1 MIFKR
6 RTPPTWQER
15 VRVVIWPRH
24 SWERSLKYIAF
35 RLMRVRATPHQ
46 LALGFA
52 IGVFA
57 AITPLVGVQML
68 LAGLIAVVLRASFA
82 AAMLGTIFGNPLT
95 WAAVWP
101 ATYASGCFLLGLP
114 VAVKTEDLAQ
124 QLSAFGNSVWQL
136 SPEMIGSA
144 IGLAWPYIKPMLVGT
159 LPVGAVIALV
169 CYIICKRAAFAHQ
182 QRRRRLSPQGDYP
195 LGDLLATY
203 DPEYS

>member
-6 RTPPTWQER
+6 RTPPTWKER
-15 VRVVIWPRH
+15 VRVVLWPRH
-24 SWERSLKYIAF
+24 SWERSLKYIAL

-46 LALGFA
+46 LALGFT

-68 LAGLIAVVLRASFA
+68 LAGVIAIALRASFA
-82 AAMLGTIFGNPLT
+82 AAMLGTFFGNPLT
-95 WAAVWP
+95 WAVVWP

-114 VAVKTEDLAQ
+114 VAVKTGEVAQ
-124 QLSAFGNSVWQL
+124 QLSAFGNSVSEL

-159 LPVGAVIALV
+159 LPVGAVIALL
-169 CYIICKRAAFAHQ
+169 CYVICKRAAFAHQ
-182 QRRRRLSPQGDYP
+182 QRRRRLSPQGDNP